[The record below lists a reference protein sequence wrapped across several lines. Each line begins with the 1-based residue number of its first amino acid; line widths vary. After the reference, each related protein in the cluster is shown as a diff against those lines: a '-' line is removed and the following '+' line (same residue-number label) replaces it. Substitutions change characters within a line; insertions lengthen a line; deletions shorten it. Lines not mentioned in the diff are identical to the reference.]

1 MTHTWRVILGISF
14 AFVIASLGSALT
26 SSARNLSLS
35 AVIILAVLSLL
46 ASAAQSTR
54 LGASNASVSLTSIL
68 LGAAIPL
75 TGPVGAAI
83 VGCASAIDPGI
94 TRSRGVRV
102 FNVSMTGLVGAVGG
116 LVYLGLG
123 GVVGHDAGLNP
134 LCILSRQGVP
144 LAVATVVMMLVNTGC
159 VSLMIAVNGG
169 APMFI
174 NWRRISRQVG
184 RTYLGY
190 GVVGF
195 LFVVLWD
202 PVGLG
207 PATVLVMFVP
217 LVFAQWSYAQQHAE
231 SVAHERTVASLVAA
245 GEARDPIMSGRIERV
260 AQVSEL
266 LGNELRLSPAD
277 ADALHFAALLHDV
290 GMVAPVEGRHRD
302 NDDIRADNLERIR
315 RHPSRGVD
323 MLRSIE
329 FLGDSITAIR
339 HHHERWD
346 GRGYPDG
353 LAGPQIP
360 QLARVLAV
368 SDAFCALVPRVGAER
383 TMELL
388 RDRAGVQFDPECVDA
403 MDRVA
408 SIAADLAALDRGP
421 QAEVIA
427 DTVIDDRWIDHDLP
441 EVSDLLAGDK
451 VQP

>member
-1 MTHTWRVILGISF
+1 M
-14 AFVIASLGSALT
+14 
-26 SSARNLSLS
+26 
-35 AVIILAVLSLL
+35 SLL
-46 ASAAQSTR
+46 ASAAQSLTR
-54 LGASNASVSLTSIL
+54 LATSSASVSLTSIL

-75 TGPVGAAI
+75 TGPLGAAI
-83 VGCASAIDPGI
+83 VGCISAVDPGQK
-94 TRSRGVRV
+94 RPFAVRV
-102 FNVSMTGLVGAVGG
+102 FNVSMTGLVGAIGG
-116 LVYLGLG
+116 LTYLGLD
-123 GVVGHDAGLNP
+123 GVVLHDAQLEP
-134 LCILSRQGVP
+134 LLILGRQGIP
-144 LAVATVVMMLVNTGC
+144 LAIATVVMLLVNTGC
-159 VSLMIAVNGG
+159 VSVMIAVNGG
-169 APMFI
+169 APMLVT
-174 NWRRISRQVG
+174 WRRITRQVG

-195 LFVVLWD
+195 LFAVLWD

-403 MDRVA
+403 MDKVA